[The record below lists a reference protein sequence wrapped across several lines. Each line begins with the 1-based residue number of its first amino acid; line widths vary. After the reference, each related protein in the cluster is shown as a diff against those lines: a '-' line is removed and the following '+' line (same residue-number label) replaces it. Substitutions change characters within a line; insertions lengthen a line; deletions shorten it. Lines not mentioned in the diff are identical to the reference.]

1 MSHSLET
8 SQGKEEKRD
17 TTPRLYFTISRRV
30 NFSRLV
36 ARIIVANNEEI
47 VFFGLKEIKTKRREA
62 LSFVS
67 SDSVLRYPINRD
79 FATKNMLLSREKEKE
94 RECVCVWV
102 WVCEIKV
109 LEK

>member
-36 ARIIVANNEEI
+36 ARIIVANNEENCI
-47 VFFGLKEIKTKRREA
+47 LWTEEIKTKRREA
-62 LSFVS
+62 MSFVS

-94 RECVCVWV
+94 RECVWV
-102 WVCEIKV
+102 WV
-109 LEK
+109 